1 MKKILLVCLS
11 FCLCASLC
19 GCWNRR
25 EIGKIAI
32 VMGLA
37 VDEGEKDE
45 EIEIT
50 AQIANTRTIAS
61 ASEGKGGGGEQKP
74 YLNLSSPGE
83 FVFPAIRNS
92 VTKSGA
98 RLYMAHNYVVLF
110 GEDIAR
116 RGLGNYMD
124 FFLRDHE
131 LRLDMHLLVVRGK
144 GADVLKVE
152 TGFQSIPALHIHD
165 LIRTQQQLS
174 TGMPVTV
181 LDFMNRIAANRGA
194 ALIPII
200 ETKEVDGEEILHMT
214 GTAVFAEDKMIGELD
229 ERETR
234 GFLWATG
241 AVKQAVIMAEAQDEK
256 AGIEV
261 TRASGS
267 IRPEV
272 NENGEVT
279 MCIRASAFGSLA
291 SERGESNFTTPE
303 GVHTLLTAFAGEIE
317 GEIRAT
323 VEKSKTLRADVF
335 GFSDVLYRYHP
346 KLWEK
351 MKDTDFCDI
360 PVRIEVKTR
369 MDSSGRIGRP
379 VK

>member
-1 MKKILLVCLS
+1 MKKILLVVLS
-11 FCLCASLC
+11 LCLCTSLC

-37 VDEGEKDE
+37 VDEGKEDD

-61 ASEGKGGGGEQKP
+61 ASEGKEGSGGQKP
-74 YLNLSSPGE
+74 YLNLSSEGE
-83 FVFPAIRNS
+83 YVFPAIRNS

-110 GEDIAR
+110 GEDIAKK
-116 RGLGNYMD
+116 GLGNYMD

-165 LIRTQQQLS
+165 LILTQKQLS

-181 LDFMNRIAANRGA
+181 LDFMNRVAANRSA

-200 ETKEVDGEEILHMT
+200 EIKKTDGEEVLHMT
-214 GTAVFAEDKMIGELD
+214 GTAVFLEDKMIGELD

-234 GFLWATG
+234 GFLWATDD
-241 AVKQAVIMAEAQDEK
+241 AKQGVVMVEAEGEK

-261 TRASGS
+261 TRAGGS

-272 NENGEVT
+272 NEKGEVT
-279 MCIRASAFGSLA
+279 MCIRAHAFGSLT
-291 SERGESNFTTPE
+291 SERGDSNFTTEE
-303 GVHTLLTAFAGEIE
+303 GVNALLGAFAGEIE
-317 GEIRAT
+317 GEIRAAI
-323 VEKSKTLRADVF
+323 EKSKALRADVF

-346 KLWEK
+346 KLWAQ
-351 MKDTDFCDI
+351 MKDMDFCDM

-369 MDSSGRIGRP
+369 MDSAGRIGRP